1 MNSILKHI
9 LWLLC
14 FSLSACILDDDETG
28 EGNNLVVGNRIPDF
42 SVVMNDGSRVQ
53 DEDLLGKISLIVFF
67 HTECKDCQQE
77 LPVLQRFYE
86 DYPQYPLICISR
98 GQSDEAVAQY
108 WKHESFTLPYS
119 AQDNRDV
126 YHLFA
131 SQIIPRIYVVD
142 REGIIRIIFT
152 DSPLATYDDLVN
164 EVSAL

>member
-86 DYPQYPLICISR
+86 DYPLYPLICISR
-98 GQSDEAVAQY
+98 GQSAEAVAQY
-108 WKHESFTLPYS
+108 WKRESFTLPYS

-142 REGIIRIIFT
+142 REGIIRTIFA

>member
-77 LPVLQRFYE
+77 LPALQRFW
-86 DYPQYPLICISR
+86 D
-98 GQSDEAVAQY
+98 
-108 WKHESFTLPYS
+108 
-119 AQDNRDV
+119 
-126 YHLFA
+126 
-131 SQIIPRIYVVD
+131 
-142 REGIIRIIFT
+142 
-152 DSPLATYDDLVN
+152 
-164 EVSAL
+164 